1 MAESS
6 WAGLRFLSHSEQQ
19 LDQGLTEPADI
30 CGKAL
35 GSNSRRPGLSIRCLL
50 QEPGRCHWQPRVLV
64 APLWS
69 RVSIG
74 QWCEVIGRHSLPRE
88 TFSTGQSR
96 CLLPLGAPALHLVL
110 FFSPHPG
117 LCLLFSERGEGR
129 ETSMWERTSTGCLP
143 YCHLG
148 VCPAQGGNPQLFGV
162 QDSALMGP
170 PRQEPLTVSVKEE
183 TDANI
188 RTSQGSSRPDCQW
201 AAQRPL

>member
-1 MAESS
+1 MSSS
-6 WAGLRFLSHSEQQ
+6 WTRDSPSLQTSAERLWGPTAEGRGFQSDASCRSR
-19 LDQGLTEPADI
+19 GGVTGSP
-30 CGKAL
+30 CPGGTAL
-35 GSNSRRPGLSIRCLL
+35 VP
-50 QEPGRCHWQPRVLV
+50 
-64 APLWS
+64 
-69 RVSIG
+69 VSVG
-74 QWCEVIGRHSLPRE
+74 QWCEVEDRHSLPRE

-148 VCPAQGGNPQLFGV
+148 VCPAQGGNPQPFGV
-162 QDSALMGP
+162 QDSALMEP

-188 RTSQGSSRPDCQW
+188 RTSQGSSRPDS
-201 AAQRPL
+201 R